1 MTWVEDLQKKL
12 DSLSDEE
19 IQEIRKKYFTDDRPK
34 GWVDIEQH
42 LPMMLVRDIKQGYS
56 TFKVRDKDGN
66 EFETQVTDHNTWYYH
81 YAKKNQIT
89 HWFND

>member
-1 MTWVEDLQKKL
+1 MSWLEDLQKHL

-34 GWVDIEQH
+34 GWLSIEEH
-42 LPMMLVRDIKQGYS
+42 LPMMLVRDIKKGYS
-56 TFKVRDKDGN
+56 TFKVRDKGGN
-66 EFETQVTDHNTWYYH
+66 EFESNVCDHNTWYFI
-81 YAKKNQIT
+81 AKEIGIT